1 MSNNRRYALI
11 ALSAALISSSCVSA
25 FAAPTPSP
33 SVSPSASTS
42 IETFKVAQEQ
52 YRKDRDAYMFALQ
65 EREMKIR
72 SINASFKNAIDK
84 SATDAKSAMLLATT
98 PDQKNAITSARR
110 TAVASA
116 IISRESAI
124 EALGPL
130 PSPPVQPQRPA
141 KMSPQ
146 GMSEQKEK
154 KKR

>member
-1 MSNNRRYALI
+1 MLNNRRYALT
-11 ALSAALISSSCVSA
+11 ALSTALISSSCLSA
-25 FAAPTPSP
+25 FAAPTPSA
-33 SVSPSASTS
+33 SPSASTS
-42 IETFKVAQEQ
+42 IDTFKVAQEQ

-72 SINASFKNAIDK
+72 SINATFKNAIDK
-84 SATDAKSAMLLATT
+84 SAADAKSAMLLATT

>member
-1 MSNNRRYALI
+1 MLNNRRYALI

-33 SVSPSASTS
+33 SASPSAS
-42 IETFKVAQEQ
+42 IDTFKVAQEQ

-72 SINASFKNAIDK
+72 SINATFKSAIDK
-84 SATDAKSAMLLATT
+84 SAADAKSAMLLATT

-130 PSPPVQPQRPA
+130 PLPPVQPQRPA

>member
-1 MSNNRRYALI
+1 MSSNRKYALI

-116 IISRESAI
+116 ILSRESAI

>member
-33 SVSPSASTS
+33 SASPSASTS
-42 IETFKVAQEQ
+42 IDTFKVAQEQ
-52 YRKDRDAYMFALQ
+52 YRKDCDAYMLALQ
-65 EREMKIR
+65 EREIKIR
-72 SINASFKNAIDK
+72 SINATFKNAIDK
-84 SATDAKSAMLLATT
+84 SATDAKSAMLLAIT

-130 PSPPVQPQRPA
+130 PLPPVQPERPA